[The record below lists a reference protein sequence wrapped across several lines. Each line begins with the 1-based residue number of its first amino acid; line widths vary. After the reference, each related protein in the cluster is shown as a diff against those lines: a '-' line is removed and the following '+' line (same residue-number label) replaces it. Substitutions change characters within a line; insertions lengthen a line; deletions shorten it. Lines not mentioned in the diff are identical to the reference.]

1 MESHLQALVGYFS
14 AHTNIALGAVFAAS
28 LLEALAVIGT
38 VIPGSSIVF
47 VGGVLIGLGALNP
60 WWTTAIAVIGA
71 IMGDGISYWLGRH
84 FHERIR
90 TLWPMKK
97 YPGLFERGQLYFE
110 TNGGKSVVLGRFL
123 GPVRAI
129 VPVVAGMAGM
139 PATQFYVMNV
149 LSALAWAV
157 AHILPGMLFGASL
170 QLAGAVSSRLVVFLV
185 VVAAGI
191 CAASKLIQFLYR
203 GGRASLKRLRDR
215 AVGHARRQRG
225 PFAHIV
231 LSLLDPAKA
240 ESSALL
246 TAAILLIGS
255 TW

>member
-110 TNGGKSVVLGRFL
+110 TNGGKSVFLGRFL

-170 QLAGAVSSRLVVFLV
+170 QLAGAVSSRLVIVLLII
-185 VVAAGI
+185 AAVLWAI
-191 CAASKLIQFLYR
+191 SKLIQFTYYQGWPRVKL
-203 GGRASLKRLRDR
+203 LRDR
-215 AVGHARRQRG
+215 AVEYARRKPG

-240 ESSALL
+240 ESPALL
-246 TAAILLIGS
+246 TAYSGDRDR
-255 TW
+255 

>member
-110 TNGGKSVVLGRFL
+110 TNGGKSVFLGRFL

-149 LSALAWAV
+149 LSALAWAI

-170 QLAGAVSSRLVVFLV
+170 QLAGAVSSRLVIVLLII
-185 VVAAGI
+185 AAGFLGI
-191 CAASKLIQFLYR
+191 SKFIQITYFQGLPR
-203 GGRASLKRLRDR
+203 GEVFRDSP
-215 AVGHARRQRG
+215 VQDSRRQ
-225 PFAHIV
+225 
-231 LSLLDPAKA
+231 
-240 ESSALL
+240 
-246 TAAILLIGS
+246 
-255 TW
+255 TWPIPH